1 MTYQFYKI
9 YVIKLVNIYIYI
21 YIYDDFNHWEHERFK
36 KKKICTLL

>member
-9 YVIKLVNIYIYI
+9 YVIKLVNIYI

-36 KKKICTLL
+36 KKKIYTLL

>member
-9 YVIKLVNIYIYI
+9 YVIKLVNI